1 MVAKSTEKDSVIHC
15 FFSIIMTEA
24 HIFVKWGGQIIT
36 SHMTVLESENL
47 EFCIVLWGPLT
58 EPVLVHV
65 ETSDFLTALGE
76 SFLNM

>member
-1 MVAKSTEKDSVIHC
+1 MGWANYHFTHDSTEN
-15 FFSIIMTEA
+15 
-24 HIFVKWGGQIIT
+24 
-36 SHMTVLESENL
+36 ENL

-76 SFLNM
+76 SFLNMGVLIWAKILSS

>member
-1 MVAKSTEKDSVIHC
+1 MIHC

-24 HIFVKWGGQIIT
+24 HIFFTWGGHIVNSRMT
-36 SHMTVLESENL
+36 LTVLESENL

-65 ETSDFLTALGE
+65 ETSDFQAALGE
-76 SFLNM
+76 SLF

>member
-1 MVAKSTEKDSVIHC
+1 MIHY
-15 FFSIIMTEA
+15 FFSIILTEIRLFFTWDG
-24 HIFVKWGGQIIT
+24 HIVN

-65 ETSDFLTALGE
+65 ETSDFQTALGE
-76 SFLNM
+76 SLF